1 MYNTHTHTHDN
12 DDDDDDALKDVLLL
26 LLKLQEPSA
35 TKREV
40 RVLLFK
46 DILAIDFGDVDRSRS
61 RSFQI
66 LVVRRGEIE
75 KVRGAMTLVV
85 IFLRIG
91 QLQRVFHVRRVL
103 DAHEV
108 VIPRLSVRDHVI
120 AVKTI
125 G

>member
-1 MYNTHTHTHDN
+1 MC
-12 DDDDDDALKDVLLL
+12 VL
-26 LLKLQEPSA
+26 
-35 TKREV
+35 
-40 RVLLFK
+40 LLFK
-46 DILAIDFGDVDRSRS
+46 DILAIDFGDVDRSTTS

-108 VIPRLSVRDHVI
+108 VVPRLSVRDHVI